1 MLKVVL
7 KLLKPVYALTVLTIF
22 MIYNGYSF
30 VDLLRTNLHASHEA
44 AQVQDV
50 NQDEQSSV
58 PSQGTSTGTVQER
71 INPTVAAIR
80 QIHPVTR
87 IVSWAVLYILLCLAT
102 VPVIKKML
110 AHESNFINLLV
121 VLIYAGIG
129 TLLAFVFTAF
139 QLTGATAVSLV
150 AAFVCSSILITW
162 LAGELERLRVEDSLK

>member
-110 AHESNFINLLV
+110 AHESNFI
-121 VLIYAGIG
+121 IG